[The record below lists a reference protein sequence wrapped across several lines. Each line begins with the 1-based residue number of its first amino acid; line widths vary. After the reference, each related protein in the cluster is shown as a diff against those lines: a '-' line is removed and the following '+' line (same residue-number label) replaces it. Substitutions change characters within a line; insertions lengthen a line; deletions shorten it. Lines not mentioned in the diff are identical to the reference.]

1 MRVNKKRLFYHNTC
15 EFYFFTDG
23 NKKAGANKTPALSI
37 AAEMAVAPKW
47 GAETVAN

>member
-37 AAEMAVAPKW
+37 AHCGILLKQISH
-47 GAETVAN
+47 N